1 MTCCSQATHIADHG
15 SDTGATNSDPHLLQ
29 PKGARAALGLPPKDQ
44 ELLLDGDG
52 VHGAVFLPLGVDAA
66 RVPATGL
73 CDLGGEPVGVPGD
86 AAEEQTKED
95 SETREER
102 CTKKR
107 GPATLSTHLQG
118 GGAQ

>member
-1 MTCCSQATHIADHG
+1 M
-15 SDTGATNSDPHLLQ
+15 
-29 PKGARAALGLPPKDQ
+29 
-44 ELLLDGDG
+44 LDGDG

-107 GPATLSTHLQG
+107 GPAALRAHLQG
-118 GGAQ
+118 GGAQIDESGIPCGSCWVLNFLSLRSLATAMTPSGP